1 MVDIRYCQ
9 ILVLILDFFQEKLV
23 RIFFKT
29 SKKPY
34 FGAILG
40 PFLSNLGKNEF
51 SLIFFFSLSF
61 LFKYSNYIVSCK
73 KLEETNEPFL
83 RKTLNWLTDG
93 QRDNGD
99 FVRPSVGRGSNNTMF
114 IFYVLKINW
123 FPGQSLKMIPNLKN
137 SP

>member
-1 MVDIRYCQ
+1 MPDISFNFR
-9 ILVLILDFFQEKLV
+9 FFPGKTNEN
-23 RIFFKT
+23 IFQNIQKT
-29 SKKPY
+29 LFWCHFGSLFIKFGQKWIFLNKK
-34 FGAILG
+34 
-40 PFLSNLGKNEF
+40 
-51 SLIFFFSLSF
+51 SLSF
-61 LFKYSNYIVSCK
+61 LFKYSNYILSCK
-73 KLEETNEPFL
+73 KLEKTNEPFL